1 MRRSKLLWTLPLL
14 ALAAPAQAARL
25 PDQPGVAAIAEK
37 AMQGTGARGLA
48 IAVIDGGKVKSI
60 QTFGERNAKGD
71 PLTPQTIMYG
81 ASLTKLLFGYAV
93 MRLVDEGKVDL
104 DRPIAA
110 MLPKPLPDYGNLE
123 PYGNW
128 GDLKDDPRWR
138 AITPRIALNH
148 STGFA
153 NFHFLEPDGK
163 LRIHFAPGTRYGYSG
178 EGIILLQFALEQA
191 LGIETGAEV
200 KRLVFDPLN
209 MPNTSLT
216 WRPDFASNY
225 ADGWRLDG
233 SVEPHD
239 ERERVRVAG
248 SMDTTITDLANFTAA
263 LVRGEGLSKAAR
275 AEMVRAD
282 LPIRSRAQFP
292 TLGPDAPP
300 AEQPNIAAGV
310 ATIVFSGPQ
319 GPGFI
324 RGGHNDST
332 GNILICVE
340 GRQRCV
346 LVMANDV
353 RAEASFPMI
362 VREILGETGAPW
374 AWIYGDMKFI

>member
-1 MRRSKLLWTLPLL
+1 MRRSKLLWALPFL
-14 ALAAPAQAARL
+14 ALATPAQAANL
-25 PDQPGVAAIAEK
+25 TGEAGVATIAEK

-48 IAVIDGGKVKSI
+48 IAVIDGGKVKSV
-60 QTFGERNAKGD
+60 QAFGERNAKGD

-81 ASLTKLLFGYAV
+81 ASLTKLLFSYAV

-104 DRPIAA
+104 DRSIAD
-110 MLPKPLPDYGNLE
+110 MLPQPLPDYGNLGA
-123 PYGNW
+123 YGNW

-138 AITPRIALNH
+138 AITPRMALNH
-148 STGFA
+148 STGFP

-163 LRIHFAPGTRYGYSG
+163 LRIHFDPGTRYSYSG
-178 EGIILLQFALEQA
+178 EGVMLLQFAIEKA

-209 MPNTSLT
+209 MPNTGLT
-216 WRPDFASNY
+216 WRPDFAANY

-239 ERERVRVAG
+239 ERGRVRMAG

-263 LVRGEGLSKAAR
+263 LVRGEGLSTATR

-292 TLGPDAPP
+292 TLAGDAP
-300 AEQPNIAAGV
+300 AEQQSKIAAGV
-310 ATIVFSGPQ
+310 GTIVFSGPQ

-332 GNILICVE
+332 GNILVCVE
-340 GRQRCV
+340 RRQRCV

-374 AWIYGDMKFI
+374 AWLYGDMKFI